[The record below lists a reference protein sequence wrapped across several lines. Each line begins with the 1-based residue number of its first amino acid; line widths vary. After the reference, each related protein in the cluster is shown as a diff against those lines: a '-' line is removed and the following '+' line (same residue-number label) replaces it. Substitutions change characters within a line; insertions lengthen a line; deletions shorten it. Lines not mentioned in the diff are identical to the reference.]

1 MTQELEQQHLAMLA
15 ERLAL
20 ATSAGNARWE
30 MREPE
35 VYSWTST
42 KGAVSVASRD
52 RDGEAPYEVTVCNS
66 AGQQVDGLTS
76 ELLDGDRP
84 APWNEA
90 LAELH
95 RVARRSALRAD
106 EIIDALIEELPGGD
120 GEPGHERS
128 FLRFTRNLASVTEER
143 P

>member
-1 MTQELEQQHLAMLA
+1 MTHELEKQHLSVLA
-15 ERLAL
+15 ERLVS

-42 KGAVSVASRD
+42 KGMVSFASRD

-66 AGQQVDGLTS
+66 AGQKVDELTS
-76 ELLDGDRP
+76 ELLAGDRP
-84 APWNEA
+84 APWNA
-90 LAELH
+90 SLAELH

-106 EIIDALIEELPGGD
+106 EIIDAQIQALPSAD
-120 GEPGHERS
+120 GEPDHEPAY
-128 FLRFTRNLASVTEER
+128 LRLTRKFTPATEER